1 MYQWIDKLE
10 YWLLELPKPD
20 MTVFLHMPYEYSLE
34 LKKNRVSLDEHEKSE
49 FYLKHAEAC
58 YLELKE
64 LYNWEYIN
72 CIKDNKIRS
81 VEDISDEVLD
91 KVLNK

>member
-20 MTVFLHMPYEYSLE
+20 MTLFLHMPYEYSLE

-49 FYLKHAEAC
+49 FHLKHAEAC